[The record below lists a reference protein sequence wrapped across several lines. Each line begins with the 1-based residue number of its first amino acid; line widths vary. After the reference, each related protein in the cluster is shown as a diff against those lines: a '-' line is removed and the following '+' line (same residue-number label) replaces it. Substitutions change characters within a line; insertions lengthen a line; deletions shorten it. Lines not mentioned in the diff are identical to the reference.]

1 MGITFSNNDLM
12 AMAENLEKEGFVVLD
27 SKKQA
32 DYNEQVANIK
42 GAMAEIVT
50 ENEELK
56 KQLAEAS
63 KKKPTIKEKWNN
75 LSTGKKVAI
84 VGGSVAGVAG
94 ITLGTIAI
102 ASHAAR
108 ANDACDNLST
118 FV

>member
-1 MGITFSNNDLM
+1 MLTFSNDDLM
-12 AMAENLEKEGFVVLD
+12 TMVDNLQNEGFVVLD
-27 SKKQA
+27 AAKQKA
-32 DYNEQVANIK
+32 YNEQVASIK
-42 GAMAEIVT
+42 SAMVEVVA
-50 ENEELK
+50 ENEALK
-56 KQLAEAS
+56 KQLES
-63 KKKPTIKEKWNN
+63 TTKKPTIKEKWNN